1 MPASRPGTARRL
13 LRALLC
19 AVVLTA
25 LLAGLPW
32 LLYATTTAVWS
43 PGTEALAHLF
53 TRQDTGAAFMLAL
66 CAIGWIAWASFTLS
80 VLLEIPAQL
89 RGRRAPSLPGLRLSQ
104 RAAGTLVS
112 GILVAI
118 ASSTLASATPA
129 LATPASVSAEAA
141 RPATAVTPAQDTAT
155 TAGTN
160 TERTAERTYTV
171 RDTRPAESLWSI
183 AEKLYGH
190 GELYTK
196 IAEANEGRTMP
207 GGTTFRA
214 DAPIQPGWVLTL
226 PDTPRT
232 DVPEPPARPTGASA
246 YTVRGGDT
254 LWKVAEDQLGDG
266 ERYEE
271 LFEAN
276 EGARQPDGSRLTD
289 PDEIQA
295 GLTLTL
301 PPAAAPP
308 KTPGTATP
316 PPASSP
322 TDDRP
327 AGPDATPPV
336 PVPSSSARPGS
347 TPTTDVP
354 KTPPA
359 SVTPSAKPIPTS
371 PAKPSSPVATTPAPA
386 VPAQP
391 GKTAPPAATP
401 APERPAAS
409 ASPAPETARDTE
421 DTDETGVGDIVGEA
435 VSIGMLA
442 AGGLLMTLGLKRML
456 QRRRRAPGEL
466 PETADTAAEQALHAT
481 ADPGSI
487 ELLDLAL
494 RTLAHHAAEDDH
506 PLPAVAGA
514 RITARTVELLLPETD
529 DDDGESDSGQVPAP
543 FTQDGPG
550 RWALDRTQPLLDA
563 DTASRVPAPYPGL
576 ITLGTDPDGNHL
588 LINLTVVRVLLLD
601 GTPTAVRD
609 TARVLALE
617 AATSTWSDH
626 SEIITVGLGDQLPP
640 LLPQSRMRAVPRLA
654 AARADLAELLLEQR
668 QTADGEDAPVRLPWT
683 LVCAAEIDEDEA
695 RLLADTLTA
704 ARDLP
709 VALVVPAQ
717 GTSGAF
723 GAFDDA
729 VHLAVGTTRTQYVDV
744 LDADLLVQ
752 SLPETDYEDFLDL
765 LRQAEKPA
773 RPAEGPWKAVPPVH
787 ISLTD
792 ADGSATGPAALPS
805 TPFAAFTATRPLA
818 SVPPLPA
825 PATAPAPEKLEVFPP
840 TPPSP
845 GEDAAHTAADT
856 PAGESKPSTT
866 QEPSSTDT
874 TMTPPTTEPES
885 GTREPAEPVDLHA
898 PEVQVLGPVTVT
910 GIASTGHGPK
920 LAQLAAY
927 LYFKPGEPDTV
938 REAMDPRSPW
948 SKPTLQTRISQL
960 RNQLGT
966 DPDGALYLPRDRT
979 GIYRLSPKVRCDWD
993 RFTTLA
999 ERGLTKGPSTGI
1011 GDLEAALALVR
1022 GYPFGTNP
1030 PAWAAARVQEILVR
1044 ITDTAH
1050 TLATWHRTGPRP
1062 DLDAARRAVRRGLDV
1077 DDSAELLYRDWM
1089 LIEDQAGNHQGI
1101 RAAYDAIS
1109 AVNRRLDVSTEPETD
1124 DIYER
1129 LVTRSA

>member
-32 LLYATTTAVWS
+32 LLYATTTAVWT

-53 TRQDTGAAFMLAL
+53 TRQDTGAAFMLTL
-66 CAIGWIAWASFTLS
+66 CAIGWTAWASFTLS

-89 RGRRAPSLPGLRLSQ
+89 RGRCAPSLPGLRLSQ
-104 RAAGTLVS
+104 RAAGTLIS
-112 GILVAI
+112 GILVAF

-129 LATPASVSAEAA
+129 LATPATAASASAEAP
-141 RPATAVTPAQDTAT
+141 RPATAVTPAHDTAE
-155 TAGTN
+155 TASAQ
-160 TERTAERTYTV
+160 RAAERTYTV

-207 GGTTFRA
+207 GGAVFHA
-214 DAPIQPGWVLTL
+214 DATIQPGWVLTL
-226 PDTPRT
+226 PDASRT
-232 DVPEPPARPTGASA
+232 DVPEPPARPATAST

-266 ERYEE
+266 ERYGE

-301 PPAAAPP
+301 PPTAAPP

-316 PPASSP
+316 PPASPP
-322 TDDRP
+322 TDNRP
-327 AGPDATPPV
+327 AGPDATPSKPAPAV
-336 PVPSSSARPGS
+336 PAPSSSARPGG
-347 TPTTDVP
+347 TPATDIP

-359 SVTPSAKPIPTS
+359 ATVAPSAKPTPAS
-371 PAKPSSPVATTPAPA
+371 PANPSFPVVTTPAPA

-391 GKTAPPAATP
+391 GKTAPPAVTP
-401 APERPAAS
+401 APEHPA
-409 ASPAPETARDTE
+409 APETVRDKEDTE
-421 DTDETGVGDIVGEA
+421 ETGAGDIVGQA
-435 VSIGMLA
+435 VSIGMLV
-442 AGGLLMTLGLKRML
+442 AGCLLMTLGLKRML

-466 PETADTAAEQALHAT
+466 PATADTAAEQALHVA

-494 RTLAHHAAEDDH
+494 RTLAHHAAEDDRQ
-506 PLPAVAGA
+506 LPAVAGA

-529 DDDGESDSGQVPAP
+529 NDDGESESDSGQVPAP
-543 FTQDGPG
+543 FIQDGPG
-550 RWALDRTQPLLDA
+550 RWALDRTQPLLDI

-588 LINLTVVRVLLLD
+588 LINLTTVRVLLLD

-654 AARADLAELLLEQR
+654 AARADLVELLLEQR
-668 QTADGEDAPVRLPWT
+668 QTADGGDAPARLPWT

-723 GAFDDA
+723 GALDDA

-752 SLPETDYEDFLDL
+752 SLSENDYEDFLDL

-773 RPAEGPWKAVPPVH
+773 RLAEGPWRAVPPVH

-792 ADGSATGPAALPS
+792 TDESAAGPAVLPS
-805 TPFAAFTATRPLA
+805 TPFAAFTATRPLT
-818 SVPPLPA
+818 SVPPLP
-825 PATAPAPEKLEVFPP
+825 APAPEKLEVFPP

-845 GEDAAHTAADT
+845 GEDAAHTAADAPT
-856 PAGESKPSTT
+856 GKS
-866 QEPSSTDT
+866 EPSKTEESGSTDT
-874 TMTPPTTEPES
+874 DTAPPATEPES

-898 PEVQVLGPVTVT
+898 PEVQILGPVTVT

-966 DPDGALYLPRDRT
+966 DPDGTLYLPRDRT
-979 GIYRLSPKVRCDWD
+979 GTYRLSPKVRCDWD

-1109 AVNRRLDVSTEPETD
+1109 AINRRLDVSTEPETD

>member
-1 MPASRPGTARRL
+1 MPAPRPGTARRL

-19 AVVLTA
+19 TVVLTA

-32 LLYATTTAVWS
+32 LLYATTTAVWT

-66 CAIGWIAWASFTLS
+66 CAIGWVAWASFTLS

-104 RAAGTLVS
+104 RAAGTLIS
-112 GILVAI
+112 GILVAF

-129 LATPASVSAEAA
+129 LATPATAASVSTEAP
-141 RPATAVTPAQDTAT
+141 RPAAAVTPAQDTAE
-155 TAGTN
+155 TAGTQ
-160 TERTAERTYTV
+160 RAAERTYTV

-196 IAEANEGRTMP
+196 IAEANEGRTMQ
-207 GGTTFRA
+207 GGAVFHA

-226 PDTPRT
+226 PDTPRV
-232 DVPEPPARPTGASA
+232 DVPEPSAGPATAET

-276 EGARQPDGSRLTD
+276 RGARQPDGSRLTD

-301 PPAAAPP
+301 PPTAAAP
-308 KTPGTATP
+308 KTPGTVTP
-316 PPASSP
+316 PPASLP
-322 TDDRP
+322 TDNQTG
-327 AGPDATPPV
+327 GPDSAPPT

-347 TPTTDVP
+347 PPATDVP
-354 KTPPA
+354 KTPPTA
-359 SVTPSAKPIPTS
+359 TPSAKPTS
-371 PAKPSSPVATTPAPA
+371 ASPVATAPAPV

-391 GKTAPPAATP
+391 GKTTPPAATP

-409 ASPAPETARDTE
+409 ATPAPETARDKE
-421 DTDETGVGDIVGEA
+421 DTEETGAGDIVGEA
-435 VSIGMLA
+435 VSIGMLL
-442 AGGLLMTLGLKRML
+442 AGCLLMTLGLKRML

-466 PETADTAAEQALHAT
+466 PATADTAAEQALHAA

-494 RTLAHHAAEDDH
+494 RTLAHHAAEDDR

-514 RITARTVELLLPETD
+514 RITARAVELLLSEAD
-529 DDDGESDSGQVPAP
+529 DDDDESGQVPAP

-588 LINLTVVRVLLLD
+588 LINLTVARVLLLD

-626 SEIITVGLGDQLPP
+626 CEIITVGLGDQLPP

-668 QTADGEDAPVRLPWT
+668 QTADGEDAPARLPWT

-695 RLLADTLTA
+695 RMLADTLSA

-723 GAFDDA
+723 GSFDDA
-729 VHLAVGTTRTQYVDV
+729 VHLSVGTTRTQYVDV

-752 SLPETDYEDFLDL
+752 SLPENDYEDFLDL

-792 ADGSATGPAALPS
+792 AIGSAAGPAALPS

-818 SVPPLPA
+818 SVPPLPV
-825 PATAPAPEKLEVFPP
+825 PVPEKPEVFSPP
-840 TPPSP
+840 R
-845 GEDAAHTAADT
+845 
-856 PAGESKPSTT
+856 
-866 QEPSSTDT
+866 PSSTEDVAHIPADEPKGESEPSKTKDPGSTDT
-874 TMTPPTTEPES
+874 ATTPPGPEAEP
-885 GTREPAEPVDLHA
+885 GTREPTEPVDLHA

-927 LYFKPGEPDTV
+927 LYFKPSAPDVV

-966 DPDGALYLPRDRT
+966 DPTDPDGALYLPRDRT
-979 GIYRLSPKVRCDWD
+979 GIYKLSPKVRCDWD

-1011 GDLEAALALVR
+1011 SDLEAALALVR
-1022 GYPFGTNP
+1022 GYPFGTTP

-1044 ITDTAH
+1044 IIDTAH

-1062 DLDAARRAVRRGLDV
+1062 DLDAARCAVRRGLDI

-1089 LIEDQAGNHQGI
+1089 LIEDQAGNHNGV
-1101 RAAYDAIS
+1101 RAAYDTIC